1 METIRLRSIQKP
13 NQAEELIES
22 CVRGRKIVPQDA
34 TRMTTLSELSIPLRR
49 LARTSSSGHSP
60 VWLAWTDG
68 ASVWFVTGVSSLALS
83 RERGRPVL
91 QLLVYN
97 QNGALKEALTCVQTA
112 ARSWENCA

>member
-1 METIRLRSIQKP
+1 METVRLRAIQKP

-22 CVRGRKIVPQDA
+22 CVRGRQMVPHCA
-34 TRMTTLSELSIPLRR
+34 NRMTALSELSIPLRR
-49 LARTSSSGHSP
+49 LARKSALGQSS
-60 VWLAWTDG
+60 VWLAWADG
-68 ASVWFVTGVSSLALS
+68 DAMWFVAGTTSLELS

-112 ARSWENCA
+112 AKSWERCA